1 MRSIIYSSITPYVH
15 MFYTSEHDSEH
26 VCLDFSGSR
35 RRSEDIWGYD
45 SFGVSAAEP
54 F

>member
-1 MRSIIYSSITPYVH
+1 